1 MASPAGSS
9 PPGPP
14 HVWADEAIEAVLG
27 HLLRAGVILA
37 AIVVAAGGARY
48 LMEHGSA
55 PPPGRLFTGEPVNL
69 RQVGGIVDGAVHFRG
84 RAMIMAGLLVLIA
97 TPVARVGASLIA
109 FLEQR
114 DRTYAALTAFVLAV
128 LAAGLRGWAM

>member
-1 MASPAGSS
+1 MASPDGSS

-14 HVWADEAIEAVLG
+14 RVWADEAIEAALG

-37 AIVVAAGGARY
+37 AIVVAIGGARY
-48 LMEHGSA
+48 LMEHGGA

-69 RQVGGIVDGAVHFRG
+69 RQVGGIFDGAVHFRG
-84 RAMIMAGLLVLIA
+84 RAMIMAGLLLLIA

-128 LAAGLRGWAM
+128 LAAGLMGWAL